1 MAGSKWPITWDAR
14 WIWAGPAPLPVGPIG
29 AAGIPPKETWNRFCY
44 LRRTVQLDS
53 VPASVPARVTA
64 DSRFVLF
71 VNGVEVTRGPARSIP
86 ERLAWT
92 EIDLAPYLRAGRNA
106 IAALVRFYGVPGPW
120 WRPAA
125 PSFLLGFGSFAFESP
140 VIGVISDATWKGR
153 AAPYRQ
159 DVVRGAALPV
169 PPTEILDG
177 AAIPAG
183 LTVGRAAVP
192 ALGWNDSSFDDS
204 DWLPAVE
211 LVAGTL
217 AQNRTRIPV
226 EPFTSPEHDEI
237 APLTSI
243 PIALKE
249 LSRRGVTAL
258 NSDDPRGA
266 YPTADQTADG
276 PDTIVNFDAG
286 MITLATMWAVVRG
299 PAGSTVDVYCG
310 EDVRSDGSA
319 ETQPRQF
326 ALRYILRGG
335 ESERV
340 ESYEAVGFRYLS
352 IVARGGAQLESAG
365 AIERRY
371 PRGDEAYFECD
382 DPALNKIWRVGARTL
397 ELCSTDAFIDCPGR
411 EQRAWLGDSYIHAL
425 LTYTTNTDWRLVRRH
440 LRICAHS
447 RRGDGLLAMAAACDF
462 SISSTTIPDYSL
474 HWIRALARYFEY
486 SGDSATVRELMPT
499 AVGVLSAFERYRAP
513 DGLIRGMP
521 GWIFIDWAMTERSD
535 ATGALDALYAAAL
548 DDFASLAETVLADS
562 RDAADARA
570 RAERTR
576 RAFELLWDEAAG
588 VYVDAADRN
597 RPRRRVSQQT
607 NAIAIVSGCAP
618 RERWPRMLEYILDE
632 SRVVVTPTI
641 SDNMAAYVKQRM
653 DPADHMKF
661 DVEHDVVAAQPFF
674 SHILHDAIV
683 RAGRRDLIP
692 ARCMKWWPQIERGDT
707 AFEEYWDARAG
718 SGSRCH
724 AWSATPTYD
733 LTTWILGV
741 RPAAPGYSR
750 AEIAPHFGKLRHL
763 EGHVPTPH
771 GLIEVKLDREA
782 GGEIAIPDGVAALVR
797 FDDAPL
803 IGGDFG
809 PGRHR
814 ISR

>member
-14 WIWAGPAPLPVGPIG
+14 WIWTGPPPLPVAQIG
-29 AAGIPPKETWNRFCY
+29 AAGIPPKETWNRCCY
-44 LRRTVQLDS
+44 LRRTVQLDA

-71 VNGVEVTRGPARSIP
+71 VNGVEVARGPARSIP

-92 EIDLAPYLRAGRNA
+92 ELDLSPYLRAGRNA
-106 IAALVRFYGVPGPW
+106 IAALVRYYGLPGPW

-125 PSFLLGFGSFAFESP
+125 PSFLLGFGSFAFEAP
-140 VIGVISDATWKGR
+140 AIGVSSDATWKGR

-159 DVVRGAALPV
+159 DVIRTAALPV
-169 PPTEILDG
+169 PPIEILDG
-177 AAIPAG
+177 AELPAG
-183 LTVGRAAVP
+183 
-192 ALGWNDSSFDDS
+192 WNEASFDDS
-204 DWLPAVE
+204 GWLPAIE
-211 LVAGTL
+211 LSAGTL

-226 EPFTSPEHDEI
+226 EPFTAPEPDEI

-243 PIALKE
+243 PIALQE
-249 LSRRGVTAL
+249 LSRRGVAVFV
-258 NSDDPRGA
+258 SDDPRGA
-266 YPTADQTADG
+266 YPTADQGDSG
-276 PDTIVNFDAG
+276 PDVIVNFDAG
-286 MITLATMWAVVRG
+286 MITLATPWTVARG

-310 EDVRSDGSA
+310 EDVRADGSA

-326 ALRYILRGG
+326 AMRYILRGG
-335 ESERV
+335 AAERV
-340 ESYEAVGFRYLS
+340 ESFEAVGFRYLS
-352 IVARGGAQLESAG
+352 IVARGGAQIESAG

-425 LTYTTNTDWRLVRRH
+425 LTYVTNTDWRLVRRH

-447 RRGDGLLAMAAACDF
+447 RRGDGLLAMAATCDF

-486 SGDSATVRELMPT
+486 SGDAATVRELMPT
-499 AVGVLSAFERYRAP
+499 AGGVVSAFERYRAP
-513 DGLIRGMP
+513 DGLIRAMP
-521 GWIFIDWAMTERSD
+521 GWIFIDWAMTER
-535 ATGALDALYAAAL
+535 AEVTGALDALYAAAL
-548 DDFASLAETVLADS
+548 DDYASLAETVLADS
-562 RDAADARA
+562 RTAAEARA
-570 RAERTR
+570 GAERTR

-588 VYVDAADRN
+588 VYVDAADRKG
-597 RPRRRVSQQT
+597 PRRRVSQQT
-607 NAIAIVSGCAP
+607 NAVAIVAGCAP
-618 RERWPRMLEYILDE
+618 PERWPRMLDYVLDDA
-632 SRVVVTPTI
+632 RVVVTPTI
-641 SDNMAAYVKQRM
+641 SDNMGAYRKQRM
-653 DPADHMKF
+653 DPAEHMKF
-661 DVEHDVVAAQPFF
+661 DVEHNVVAAQPFF
-674 SHILHDAIV
+674 SHLVHDAIV

-718 SGSRCH
+718 TGSLCH

-733 LTTWILGV
+733 LTTWVLGV
-741 RPAAPGYSR
+741 RPAAPGYAR
-750 AEIAPHFGKLRHL
+750 TEIAPRFGLLRHL
-763 EGHVPTPH
+763 EGRVPTPR
-771 GLIEVKLDREA
+771 GLLEVKLDREG
-782 GGEIAIPDGVAALVR
+782 GGEIVIPDGVTAVVR

-803 IGGDFG
+803 IGGEFG
-809 PGRHR
+809 AGRHR

>member
-14 WIWAGPAPLPVGPIG
+14 WIWAGPAPLPVSPIG

-44 LRRTVQLDS
+44 LRRTLQLDS
-53 VPASVPARVTA
+53 IPASVPARVTA

-71 VNGVEVTRGPARSIP
+71 VNGVEVARGPSRSIP

-125 PSFLLGFGSFAFESP
+125 ASFLLGFGSFAFESP
-140 VIGVISDATWKGR
+140 AIGVTSDATWKGR

-177 AAIPAG
+177 AAIP
-183 LTVGRAAVP
+183 T
-192 ALGWNDSSFDDS
+192 GWNEAEFDDCE
-204 DWLPAVE
+204 WQPAVE
-211 LVAGTL
+211 LLAGTFSY
-217 AQNRTRIPV
+217 NRTRIPV

-237 APLTSI
+237 APLTAV

-249 LSRRGVTAL
+249 LTRRGVAAL
-258 NSDDPRGA
+258 DSDDPRGA
-266 YPTADQTADG
+266 YPTTDLSADG

-286 MITLATMWAVVRG
+286 MITLATPWAVVRG

-310 EDVRSDGSA
+310 EDVRADGSA

-326 ALRYILRGG
+326 AMRYILRGT
-335 ESERV
+335 EAERV
-340 ESYEAVGFRYLS
+340 ESYESVGFRYLS
-352 IVARGGAQLESAG
+352 IVARGGAQIESAG

-371 PRGDEAYFECD
+371 PRGDDAYFECD

-425 LTYTTNTDWRLVRRH
+425 LMYTTNTDWRLVRRH
-440 LRICAHS
+440 LRVCAHS

-499 AVGVLSAFERYRAP
+499 AAGVIAAFERYRAP

-521 GWIFIDWAMTERSD
+521 GWIFIDWAMTERSEV
-535 ATGALDALYAAAL
+535 TGALDALYASAL
-548 DDFASLAETVLADS
+548 DDFASLAKTVMSDSRAAADS
-562 RDAADARA
+562 RARA
-570 RAERTR
+570 DRTR
-576 RAFELLWDEAAG
+576 RAFELLWDEARGA
-588 VYVDAADRN
+588 YVDAADRN
-597 RPRRRVSQQT
+597 GPRRRVSQQT

-618 RERWPRMLEYILDE
+618 RERWPRMLVYILDE

-641 SDNMAAYVKQRM
+641 ADNISAYLRQRM
-653 DPADHMKF
+653 DPAEHMKF

-707 AFEEYWDARAG
+707 AFEEYWDACIG
-718 SGSRCH
+718 TGSRCH

-733 LTTWILGV
+733 LTTWVLGV
-741 RPAAPGYSR
+741 KPAAAGYSR
-750 AEIAPHFGKLRHL
+750 AEIAPRFGWLKHL
-763 EGHVPTPH
+763 EGRVPTPH
-771 GLIEVKLDREA
+771 GLIEVKLDRED
-782 GGEIAIPDGVAALVR
+782 GGEIEIPDGVTALVR

-803 IGGDFG
+803 TGGEFG

>member
-1 MAGSKWPITWDAR
+1 MAESKWPITWDAR
-14 WIWAGPAPLPVGPIG
+14 WIWAGPAPLPVSPIG
-29 AAGIPPKETWNRFCY
+29 AAAIPPKETWNRFCY
-44 LRRTVQLDS
+44 LRRNIQLDA
-53 VPASVPARVTA
+53 VPPTVPARVTA

-71 VNGVEVTRGPARSIP
+71 VNGVEVARGPSRSIP

-92 EIDLAPYLRAGRNA
+92 EIELAPYLHAGRNA

-120 WRPAA
+120 WRPAT
-125 PSFLLGFGSFAFESP
+125 PSFLLGFGSFAFEAP
-140 VIGVISDATWKGR
+140 ALGVISDASWKGR

-177 AAIPAG
+177 AA
-183 LTVGRAAVP
+183 VP
-192 ALGWNDSSFDDS
+192 AGWNDAEFDDAE
-204 DWLPAVE
+204 WQPAVE
-211 LVAGTL
+211 LSAGTFSY
-217 AQNRTRIPV
+217 NRTRIPV
-226 EPFTSPEHDEI
+226 EPFTSPEHDAI

-243 PIALKE
+243 PIALKQ
-249 LSRRGVTAL
+249 LSRRGVAAL
-258 NSDDPRGA
+258 VSDDPRHA
-266 YPTADQTADG
+266 YPTVEQTGDG

-286 MITLATMWAVVRG
+286 MITLATPWALVRG

-310 EDVRSDGSA
+310 EDVRADGSA

-326 ALRYILRGG
+326 AMRYILRGG
-335 ESERV
+335 EAERV

-352 IVARGGAQLESAG
+352 IVARAGAQIESAG

-440 LRICAHS
+440 LRVCAYS
-447 RRGDGLLAMAAACDF
+447 RRGDGLLAMAASGDI

-474 HWIRALARYFEY
+474 HWIRALARYFDY
-486 SGDSATVRELMPT
+486 SGDAATVRELMPT
-499 AVGVLSAFERYRAP
+499 AAGVIAAFERYRAS
-513 DGLIRGMP
+513 DGLIRAMP
-521 GWIFIDWAMTERSD
+521 GWIFIDWAMTERSEV
-535 ATGALDALYAAAL
+535 TGALDALYAAAL
-548 DDFASLAETVLADS
+548 DDFASLADAVMADS
-562 RDAADARA
+562 RAAADARA
-570 RAERTR
+570 SAERTR
-576 RAFELLWDEAAG
+576 LAFESLWDEAAG
-588 VYVDAADRN
+588 VYVDAADRKG
-597 RPRRRVSQQT
+597 PRRRVSQQT
-607 NAIAIVSGCAP
+607 NAIAIVAGCAP
-618 RERWPRMLEYILDE
+618 RERWPRMLDYILDE
-632 SRVVVTPTI
+632 SRIVITPTI
-641 SDNMAAYVKQRM
+641 SDNMAAYLKQRM
-653 DPADHMKF
+653 DPAEHMKF

-674 SHILHDAIV
+674 SHIVHDAIV

-692 ARCMKWWPQIERGDT
+692 ARCMKWWPQIERGDS
-707 AFEEYWDARAG
+707 AFEEYWGARDG

-733 LTTWILGV
+733 LTTWVLGV

-750 AEIAPHFGKLRHL
+750 AEIAPHFGSLMHL
-763 EGHVPTPH
+763 EGRVPTPH

-782 GGEIAIPDGVAALVR
+782 GGEVVIPDGITAVVR
-797 FDDAPL
+797 FDDASL
-803 IGGDFG
+803 IGGEFG
-809 PGRHR
+809 AGRHR

>member
-1 MAGSKWPITWDAR
+1 MDGPKWPITWDAR
-14 WIWAGPAPLPVGPIG
+14 WIWSGPAPLPVAPIG
-29 AAGIPPKETWNRFCY
+29 AANIPPKETWNRFCY
-44 LRRTVQLDS
+44 LRRTVQLDA

-71 VNGVEVTRGPARSIP
+71 VNGVEVARGPARSIP
-86 ERLAWT
+86 ERLAWA
-92 EIDLAPYLRAGRNA
+92 EVDLAPYLHAGRNA
-106 IAALVRFYGVPGPW
+106 IASLVRFYGVPGPW

-125 PSFLLGFGSFAFESP
+125 PSFLLGFGSFAFEAP

-177 AAIPAG
+177 AAIP
-183 LTVGRAAVP
+183 T
-192 ALGWNDSSFDDS
+192 GWNIASFDDS
-204 DWLPAVE
+204 NWLPAVE
-211 LVAGTL
+211 LSAATFSH
-217 AQNRTRIPV
+217 NRTRIPV
-226 EPFTSPEHDEI
+226 EPFTAPEHDEI

-243 PIALKE
+243 PIALNE
-249 LSRRGVTAL
+249 LSRHGVAAL
-258 NSDDPRGA
+258 NSNDPRGA
-266 YPTADQTADG
+266 YPTADQSTDG

-286 MITLATMWAVVRG
+286 MMTLATPWAVVRG

-310 EDVRSDGSA
+310 EDSRADGSA
-319 ETQPRQF
+319 ETHPREF
-326 ALRYILRGG
+326 AMRYILRGG
-335 ESERV
+335 DSERF

-352 IVARGGAQLESAG
+352 IVARRGAQIESAG
-365 AIERRY
+365 AVERRY

-440 LRICAHS
+440 LRICADS

-462 SISSTTIPDYSL
+462 AISSTTIPDYSL

-486 SGDSATVRELMPT
+486 SGDNATVRELMPT
-499 AVGVLSAFERYRAP
+499 ADGVVAAFERYRAS

-521 GWIFIDWAMTERSD
+521 GWIFIDWAMTERSEVI
-535 ATGALDALYAAAL
+535 GALDALYAAAL
-548 DDFASLAETVLADS
+548 DDFASLAETVMADS
-562 RDAADARA
+562 RAAADARA
-570 RAERTR
+570 CAERTR
-576 RAFELLWDEAAG
+576 RAFQLLWDEAAG

-597 RPRRRVSQQT
+597 GPHRRVSQQT
-607 NAIAIVSGCAP
+607 NAIAIVAGCAP
-618 RERWPRMLEYILDE
+618 RHRWPRMLDYILDE

-641 SDNMAAYVKQRM
+641 SDNMAAYRKQRM
-653 DPADHMKF
+653 DPAEHMKF
-661 DVEHDVVAAQPFF
+661 DVEQDVVAAQPFF

-692 ARCMKWWPQIERGDT
+692 AQCMKWWPQIERGGT
-707 AFEEYWDARAG
+707 AFEEYWDARIG
-718 SGSRCH
+718 TGSRCH

-750 AEIAPHFGKLRHL
+750 AEIAPRFGALRHL
-763 EGHVPTPH
+763 EGRVPTPH

-782 GGEIAIPDGVAALVR
+782 GGEIALPDGVTALVR
-797 FDDAPL
+797 FDDASL
-803 IGGDFG
+803 IGGELG

>member
-1 MAGSKWPITWDAR
+1 MDGPKWPITWDAR
-14 WIWAGPAPLPVGPIG
+14 WIWSGPAPLPVAPIG
-29 AAGIPPKETWNRFCY
+29 AANIPPKETWNRFCY
-44 LRRTVQLDS
+44 LRRTVQLDA

-71 VNGVEVTRGPARSIP
+71 VNGVEVARGPARSIP
-86 ERLAWT
+86 ERLAWA
-92 EIDLAPYLRAGRNA
+92 EVDLAPYLHAGRNA
-106 IAALVRFYGVPGPW
+106 IASLVRFYGVPGPW

-125 PSFLLGFGSFAFESP
+125 PSFLLGFGSFAFEAP

-177 AAIPAG
+177 AAIP
-183 LTVGRAAVP
+183 T
-192 ALGWNDSSFDDS
+192 GWNIASFDDS
-204 DWLPAVE
+204 NWLPAVE
-211 LVAGTL
+211 LSAATFSH
-217 AQNRTRIPV
+217 NRTRIPV
-226 EPFTSPEHDEI
+226 EPFTAPEHDEI

-243 PIALKE
+243 PIALNE
-249 LSRRGVTAL
+249 LSRHGVAAL
-258 NSDDPRGA
+258 NSNDPRGA
-266 YPTADQTADG
+266 YPTADQSTDG

-286 MITLATMWAVVRG
+286 MMTLATPWAVVRG

-310 EDVRSDGSA
+310 EDSRADGSA
-319 ETQPRQF
+319 ETHPREF
-326 ALRYILRGG
+326 AMRYILRGG
-335 ESERV
+335 DSERF

-352 IVARGGAQLESAG
+352 IVARRGAQIESAG
-365 AIERRY
+365 AVERRY

-440 LRICAHS
+440 LRICADS

-462 SISSTTIPDYSL
+462 AISSTTIPDYSL

-486 SGDSATVRELMPT
+486 SGDNATVRELMPT
-499 AVGVLSAFERYRAP
+499 ADGVVAAFERYRAS

-521 GWIFIDWAMTERSD
+521 GWIFIDWAMTERSEVI
-535 ATGALDALYAAAL
+535 GALDALYAAAL
-548 DDFASLAETVLADS
+548 DDFASLAETVMADS
-562 RDAADARA
+562 RAAADARA
-570 RAERTR
+570 CAERTR
-576 RAFELLWDEAAG
+576 RAFQLLWDEAAG

-597 RPRRRVSQQT
+597 GPHRRVSQQT
-607 NAIAIVSGCAP
+607 NAIAIVAGCAP
-618 RERWPRMLEYILDE
+618 AHRWPRMLDYILDE

-641 SDNMAAYVKQRM
+641 SDNMAAYRKQRM
-653 DPADHMKF
+653 DPAEHMKF
-661 DVEHDVVAAQPFF
+661 DVEQDVVAAQPFF

-692 ARCMKWWPQIERGDT
+692 ARCMKWWPQIERGGT
-707 AFEEYWDARAG
+707 AFEEYWDARIG
-718 SGSRCH
+718 TGSRCH

-750 AEIAPHFGKLRHL
+750 AEIAPRFGALRHL
-763 EGHVPTPH
+763 EGRVPTPH

-782 GGEIAIPDGVAALVR
+782 GGEIALPDGVTALVR
-797 FDDAPL
+797 FDDASL
-803 IGGDFG
+803 IGGELG

>member
-1 MAGSKWPITWDAR
+1 MGGSKRPIAWDAR
-14 WIWAGPAPLPVGPIG
+14 WIWTGPAPLPVAQIG

-44 LRRTVQLDS
+44 LRRAVQLDA

-71 VNGVEVTRGPARSIP
+71 VNGVEVARGPARSIP

-92 EIDLAPYLRAGRNA
+92 EVDLAPHLHAGRNA
-106 IAALVRFYGVPGPW
+106 IAALVRYYGLPGPW

-125 PSFLLGFGSFAFESP
+125 PSFLLGFGSFAFEALA
-140 VIGVISDATWKGR
+140 IGVTSDATWKGR

-159 DVVRGAALPV
+159 DVIRTAALPV

-177 AAIPAG
+177 VEIP
-183 LTVGRAAVP
+183 V
-192 ALGWNDSSFDDS
+192 GWNEASFDDS
-204 DWLPAVE
+204 GWLPAIE
-211 LVAGTL
+211 LSAGTL

-226 EPFTSPEHDEI
+226 EPFTAPEPDEI

-243 PIALKE
+243 PIALQE
-249 LSRRGVTAL
+249 LSRRGVAVFV
-258 NSDDPRGA
+258 SDDPRGA
-266 YPTADQTADG
+266 YPTADQGDSG
-276 PDTIVNFDAG
+276 PDVIVNFDAG
-286 MITLATMWAVVRG
+286 MITLATPWTVARG

-310 EDVRSDGSA
+310 EDVRADGSA

-326 ALRYILRGG
+326 AMRYILRGG
-335 ESERV
+335 AAERV
-340 ESYEAVGFRYLS
+340 ESFEAVGFRYLS
-352 IVARGGAQLESAG
+352 IVARGGAQIESAG

-425 LTYTTNTDWRLVRRH
+425 LTYVTNTDWRLVRRH

-447 RRGDGLLAMAAACDF
+447 RRGDGLLAMAATCDF

-486 SGDSATVRELMPT
+486 SGDAATVRELMPT
-499 AVGVLSAFERYRAP
+499 AGGVVSAFERYRAP
-513 DGLIRGMP
+513 DGLIRAMP
-521 GWIFIDWAMTERSD
+521 GWIFIDWAMTER
-535 ATGALDALYAAAL
+535 AEVTGALDALYAAAL
-548 DDFASLAETVLADS
+548 DDYASLAETVLADS
-562 RDAADARA
+562 RTAAEARA
-570 RAERTR
+570 GAERTR

-588 VYVDAADRN
+588 VYVDAADRKG
-597 RPRRRVSQQT
+597 PRRRVSQQT
-607 NAIAIVSGCAP
+607 NAVAIVAGCAP
-618 RERWPRMLEYILDE
+618 PERWPRMLDYVLDDA
-632 SRVVVTPTI
+632 RVVVTPTI
-641 SDNMAAYVKQRM
+641 SDNMGAYRKQRM
-653 DPADHMKF
+653 DPAEHMKF
-661 DVEHDVVAAQPFF
+661 DVEHNVVAAQPFF
-674 SHILHDAIV
+674 SHLVHDAIV

-718 SGSRCH
+718 TGSLCH

-733 LTTWILGV
+733 LTTWVLGV
-741 RPAAPGYSR
+741 RPAAPGYAR
-750 AEIAPHFGKLRHL
+750 TEIAPRFGLLRHL
-763 EGHVPTPH
+763 EGRVPTPR
-771 GLIEVKLDREA
+771 GLLEVKLDREG
-782 GGEIAIPDGVAALVR
+782 GGEIVIPDGVTAVVR

-803 IGGDFG
+803 IGGEFG
-809 PGRHR
+809 AGRHR

>member
-1 MAGSKWPITWDAR
+1 MDRSKWPITWDAR
-14 WIWAGPAPLPVGPIG
+14 WIWAGPAPLPVSPIG
-29 AAGIPPKETWNRFCY
+29 AANIPPKETWNRFCY
-44 LRRTVQLDS
+44 LRRTIQLDAI
-53 VPASVPARVTA
+53 PATVPARVTA

-71 VNGVEVTRGPARSIP
+71 VNGVEVARGPARSIP

-92 EIDLAPYLRAGRNA
+92 EVDLAPYLRAGRNA
-106 IAALVRFYGVPGPW
+106 IATLVRFYGVPGPW

-140 VIGVISDATWKGR
+140 AIGVISDASWKGR

-159 DVVRGAALPV
+159 DVLRGAALPV

-177 AAIPAG
+177 AAIP
-183 LTVGRAAVP
+183 T
-192 ALGWNDSSFDDS
+192 GWNDAAFDDT
-204 DWLPAVE
+204 DWLPAIE
-211 LVAGTL
+211 LSAGTL
-217 AQNRTRIPV
+217 SHNRTRIPV
-226 EPFTSPEHDEI
+226 EPFTSPEPDEI
-237 APLTSI
+237 APLTAI
-243 PIALKE
+243 PIELTE
-249 LSRRGVTAL
+249 LSRRSVAAL

-266 YPTADQTADG
+266 YPTAEPSADG
-276 PDTIVNFDAG
+276 PDTLVNFDAA
-286 MITLATMWAVVRG
+286 MITLATPWAVVRG
-299 PAGSTVDVYCG
+299 PAGSTVDLYCG
-310 EDVRSDGSA
+310 EDMRADGSA

-326 ALRYILRGG
+326 AMRYILRGDG
-335 ESERV
+335 AERF

-352 IVARGGAQLESAG
+352 IVARTGAQIESAG

-371 PRGDEAYFECD
+371 PRGDDAYFECD

-474 HWIRALARYFEY
+474 HWIRALTRYFEY
-486 SGDSATVRELMPT
+486 SGDAATVRELIPT
-499 AVGVLSAFERYRAP
+499 AVGVVAAFERYRAP
-513 DGLIRGMP
+513 DGLIRAMP
-521 GWIFIDWAMTERSD
+521 GWIFIDWAMTER
-535 ATGALDALYAAAL
+535 AEVTGALDALYAAAL
-548 DDFASLAETVLADS
+548 DDFASLAETVMADS
-562 RDAADARA
+562 RAAADARA
-570 RAERTR
+570 RAQQTR
-576 RAFELLWDEAAG
+576 HAFELLWDDAAG

-597 RPRRRVSQQT
+597 GARRRVSQQT
-607 NAIAIVSGCAP
+607 NAIAIVAGCAP
-618 RERWPRMLEYILDE
+618 RERWPRMLDYILDE

-641 SDNMAAYVKQRM
+641 SDNMAAYRKNRM
-653 DPADHMKF
+653 DPADHMPF

-683 RAGRRDLIP
+683 RAGRRDQIP

-707 AFEEYWDARAG
+707 SFEEYWDARTG
-718 SGSRCH
+718 TGSRCH

-750 AEIAPHFGKLRHL
+750 AEIAPQFGKLRHL
-763 EGHVPTPH
+763 EGRVPTPH
-771 GLIEVKLDREA
+771 GLIEVKLDRED
-782 GGEIAIPDGVAALVR
+782 GGEVVIPASVSARVR

-803 IGGDFG
+803 TGGEFG
-809 PGRHR
+809 AGRHR

>member
-14 WIWAGPAPLPVGPIG
+14 WIWAGPAPLPVSPIG

-44 LRRTVQLDS
+44 LRRTLQLDS
-53 VPASVPARVTA
+53 IPTSVPARVMA

-71 VNGVEVTRGPARSIP
+71 VNGVEVARGPSRSIP

-92 EIDLAPYLRAGRNA
+92 EVDLAPYLRAGRNA

-120 WRPAA
+120 WRPSA

-140 VIGVISDATWKGR
+140 AIGVISNASWKGR

-177 AAIPAG
+177 AAIP
-183 LTVGRAAVP
+183 T
-192 ALGWNDSSFDDS
+192 GWNDAAFDDS

-211 LVAGTL
+211 LSAGTFSY
-217 AQNRTRIPV
+217 NRTRIPV
-226 EPFTSPEHDEI
+226 EPFTSPEHDKI

-249 LSRRGVTAL
+249 LTRRSVAAL
-258 NSDDPRGA
+258 DSDDPRGA
-266 YPTADQTADG
+266 YPTIEQSASG

-286 MITLATMWAVVRG
+286 MITLATPWAVVRG
-299 PAGSTVDVYCG
+299 PVGSTIDVYCG
-310 EDVRSDGSA
+310 EDIRADGSA

-326 ALRYILRGG
+326 AMRYILCGG
-335 ESERV
+335 EAERV

-352 IVARGGAQLESAG
+352 IVARAGAQIESAG

-371 PRGDEAYFECD
+371 PRGDDAYFECD

-440 LRICAHS
+440 LRVCAHS

-474 HWIRALARYFEY
+474 HWIRALTRYFEY
-486 SGDSATVRELMPT
+486 SGDVATVRELMPT
-499 AVGVLSAFERYRAP
+499 ASGVVAAFERYRAS

-521 GWIFIDWAMTERSD
+521 GWIFIDWAMTERSEV
-535 ATGALDALYAAAL
+535 TGTLDALYAAAL
-548 DDFASLAETVLADS
+548 DDFASLAETVIADS
-562 RDAADARA
+562 RTATDARA
-570 RAERTR
+570 SAQQTR
-576 RAFELLWDEAAG
+576 RAFELLWDERAG
-588 VYVDAADRN
+588 VYVDAADRSG
-597 RPRRRVSQQT
+597 PHRRVSQQT
-607 NAIAIVSGCAP
+607 NAIAIVAGCAP
-618 RERWPRMLEYILDE
+618 RERWSRMLDYILDE

-641 SDNMAAYVKQRM
+641 ADNIGAYLKQRM
-653 DPADHMKF
+653 DPAEHMTF

-692 ARCMKWWPQIERGDT
+692 ARCMKWWPQMERGDT
-707 AFEEYWDARAG
+707 SFEEYWDARTG
-718 SGSRCH
+718 TGSRCH

-733 LTTWILGV
+733 LTTWVLGV
-741 RPAAPGYSR
+741 RPVAPGYSR

-763 EGHVPTPH
+763 EGRVPTPH

-782 GGEIAIPDGVAALVR
+782 GGELVIPDGVAALVK

-803 IGGDFG
+803 TGGQFG
-809 PGRHR
+809 AGRHR

>member
-1 MAGSKWPITWDAR
+1 MDGPKWPITWDAR
-14 WIWAGPAPLPVGPIG
+14 WIWSGPAPLPVAPIG
-29 AAGIPPKETWNRFCY
+29 AANIPPKETWNRFCY
-44 LRRTVQLDS
+44 LRRTVQLDA

-71 VNGVEVTRGPARSIP
+71 VNGVEVARGPARSIP
-86 ERLAWT
+86 ERLAWA
-92 EIDLAPYLRAGRNA
+92 EVDLAPYLHAGRNA
-106 IAALVRFYGVPGPW
+106 IASLVRFYGVPGPW

-125 PSFLLGFGSFAFESP
+125 PSFLLGFGSFAFEAP

-177 AAIPAG
+177 AAIP
-183 LTVGRAAVP
+183 T
-192 ALGWNDSSFDDS
+192 GWNIASFDDS
-204 DWLPAVE
+204 NWLPAVE
-211 LVAGTL
+211 LSAATFSH
-217 AQNRTRIPV
+217 NRTRIPV
-226 EPFTSPEHDEI
+226 EPFTAPEHDEI

-243 PIALKE
+243 PIALNE
-249 LSRRGVTAL
+249 LSRHGVAAL
-258 NSDDPRGA
+258 NSNDPRGA
-266 YPTADQTADG
+266 YPTADQSTDG

-286 MITLATMWAVVRG
+286 MMTLATPWAVVRG

-310 EDVRSDGSA
+310 EDSRADGSA
-319 ETQPRQF
+319 ETHPREF
-326 ALRYILRGG
+326 AMRYILRGG
-335 ESERV
+335 DSERF

-352 IVARGGAQLESAG
+352 IVARRGAQIESAG
-365 AIERRY
+365 AVERRY

-440 LRICAHS
+440 LRICADS

-462 SISSTTIPDYSL
+462 AISSTTIPDYSL

-486 SGDSATVRELMPT
+486 SGDNATVRELMPT
-499 AVGVLSAFERYRAP
+499 ADGVVAAFERYRAS

-521 GWIFIDWAMTERSD
+521 GWIFIDWAMTERSEVI
-535 ATGALDALYAAAL
+535 GALDALYAAAL
-548 DDFASLAETVLADS
+548 DDFASLAETVMADS
-562 RDAADARA
+562 RAAADAHA
-570 RAERTR
+570 CAERTR
-576 RAFELLWDEAAG
+576 RAFQLLWDEAAG

-597 RPRRRVSQQT
+597 GPHRRVSQQT
-607 NAIAIVSGCAP
+607 NAIAIVAGCAP
-618 RERWPRMLEYILDE
+618 RHRWPRMLDYILDE

-641 SDNMAAYVKQRM
+641 SDNMAAYRKQRM
-653 DPADHMKF
+653 DPAEHMKF
-661 DVEHDVVAAQPFF
+661 DVEQDVVAAQPFF

-692 ARCMKWWPQIERGDT
+692 ARCMKWWPQIERGGT
-707 AFEEYWDARAG
+707 AFEEYWDARIG
-718 SGSRCH
+718 TGSRCH

-750 AEIAPHFGKLRHL
+750 AEIAPRFGALRHL
-763 EGHVPTPH
+763 EGRVPTPH

-782 GGEIAIPDGVAALVR
+782 GGEIALPDGVTALVR
-797 FDDAPL
+797 FDDASL
-803 IGGDFG
+803 IGGELG

>member
-14 WIWAGPAPLPVGPIG
+14 WIWAGPAPLPVSPIEPIG
-29 AAGIPPKETWNRFCY
+29 LPPKETWNRFCY
-44 LRRTVQLDS
+44 LRRTVQLGS
-53 VPASVPARVTA
+53 IPASVPARVTA
-64 DSRFVLF
+64 DSRFVMF
-71 VNGVEVTRGPARSIP
+71 VNGVEVARGPARSVP

-92 EIDLAPYLRAGRNA
+92 QLDLAPYLHAGRNA
-106 IAALVRFYGVPGPW
+106 IASLARFYGLPGPW
-120 WRPAA
+120 WRPAM

-140 VIGVISDATWKGR
+140 AIGVISDATWKGR
-153 AAPYRQ
+153 AAPYWQ
-159 DVVRGAALPV
+159 DVAQSAALPV
-169 PPTEILDG
+169 PPIEILDG

-183 LTVGRAAVP
+183 
-192 ALGWNDSSFDDS
+192 WNDAAFDDS
-204 DWLPAVE
+204 DWQSAVE
-211 LVAGTL
+211 LSAGTL
-217 AQNRTRIPV
+217 SPNRTRIPV
-226 EPFTSPEHDEI
+226 EPFTAPEPDEI
-237 APLTSI
+237 AQLTSI
-243 PIALKE
+243 PIALNE
-249 LSRRGVTAL
+249 LSRRGVAAL
-258 NSDDPRGA
+258 NSDDPRSA
-266 YPTADQTADG
+266 YPTVEHSTDG
-276 PDTIVNFDAG
+276 PDIIVNFDAG
-286 MITLATMWAVVRG
+286 MITLATPWAVVRG
-299 PAGSTVDVYCG
+299 PAGSTIDLYSG
-310 EDVRSDGSA
+310 EDLRADGSA
-319 ETQPRQF
+319 ETNPRQF
-326 ALRYILRGG
+326 AMRYILRGG
-335 ESERV
+335 AAERL
-340 ESYEAVGFRYLS
+340 ESYESVGFRYLS
-352 IVARGGAQLESAG
+352 IVTRGGAQIESAG

-425 LTYTTNTDWRLVRRH
+425 LTYATNTDWRLVRRH

-486 SGDSATVRELMPT
+486 SGDAATVRELMPT
-499 AVGVLSAFERYRAP
+499 AAGVLTAFERYRAP

-521 GWIFIDWAMTERSD
+521 GWIFIDWAMTERSE

-548 DDFASLAETVLADS
+548 DDSAWLSKTVLKDS
-562 RDAADARA
+562 RAAADAHA
-570 RAERTR
+570 CAEGTR

-588 VYVDAADRN
+588 VYVDAADRHGA
-597 RPRRRVSQQT
+597 RKRVSQQT
-607 NAIAIVSGCAP
+607 NAIAIVAGCAP
-618 RERWPRMLEYILDE
+618 RHRWPRMLDYILDE

-641 SDNMAAYVKQRM
+641 SDNLAAYLSQRM
-653 DPADHMKF
+653 DPAEHMTF
-661 DVEHDVVAAQPFF
+661 DAGHNVVAAQPFF
-674 SHILHDAIV
+674 SHLLHDAIV

-718 SGSRCH
+718 TGSRCH

-733 LTTWILGV
+733 LTTWVLGV

-750 AEIAPHFGKLRHL
+750 AEIAPRFGSLRHL
-763 EGHVPTPH
+763 EGRVPTPH
-771 GLIEVKLDREA
+771 GLIEVNLDREG
-782 GGEIAIPDGVAALVR
+782 GGEVVIPDGVAALVR

-803 IGGDFG
+803 TGGEFG

>member
-14 WIWAGPAPLPVGPIG
+14 WIWAGPAPLPVSPIG

-44 LRRTVQLDS
+44 LRRTLQLDS
-53 VPASVPARVTA
+53 IPTSVPARVMA

-71 VNGVEVTRGPARSIP
+71 VNGVEVARGPSRSIP

-92 EIDLAPYLRAGRNA
+92 EVDLAPCLRAGRNA

-120 WRPAA
+120 WRPSA
-125 PSFLLGFGSFAFESP
+125 PSFLLGFGSFAFEAP
-140 VIGVISDATWKGR
+140 AIGVISNTSWKGR

-177 AAIPAG
+177 AAIPI
-183 LTVGRAAVP
+183 
-192 ALGWNDSSFDDS
+192 GWNDAAFDDS
-204 DWLPAVE
+204 DWQPAVE
-211 LVAGTL
+211 LSAGTFSY
-217 AQNRTRIPV
+217 NRTRIPV
-226 EPFTSPEHDEI
+226 EPFTSPEHDKI

-249 LSRRGVTAL
+249 LTRRSVAAL
-258 NSDDPRGA
+258 ESDDPRGA
-266 YPTADQTADG
+266 YPTIEQSASG
-276 PDTIVNFDAG
+276 PNTIVNFDAG
-286 MITLATMWAVVRG
+286 MITLATPWAVVRG
-299 PAGSTVDVYCG
+299 PVGSTIDVYCG
-310 EDVRSDGSA
+310 EDVRADGSA

-326 ALRYILRGG
+326 AMRYILRGG
-335 ESERV
+335 ETERV

-352 IVARGGAQLESAG
+352 IVARAGAQIESAG

-382 DPALNKIWRVGARTL
+382 DLALNKIWRVGARTL

-440 LRICAHS
+440 LRVCAHS

-499 AVGVLSAFERYRAP
+499 ASGVVAAFERYRAS

-521 GWIFIDWAMTERSD
+521 GWIFIDWAMTERSEV
-535 ATGALDALYAAAL
+535 TGALDALYAAAL
-548 DDFASLAETVLADS
+548 DDFASLAETVIADS
-562 RDAADARA
+562 RTATDARA
-570 RAERTR
+570 SAQQTR
-576 RAFELLWDEAAG
+576 RAFELLWDERAG
-588 VYVDAADRN
+588 VYVDAADRSG
-597 RPRRRVSQQT
+597 PHRRVSQQT
-607 NAIAIVSGCAP
+607 NAIAIVAGCAP
-618 RERWPRMLEYILDE
+618 RERWSRMLDYVLDE
-632 SRVVVTPTI
+632 SRIVVTLTI
-641 SDNMAAYVKQRM
+641 ADNIGAYLKQRM
-653 DPADHMKF
+653 DPAEHMTF

-707 AFEEYWDARAG
+707 AFEEYWDARTG
-718 SGSRCH
+718 TGSRCH

-733 LTTWILGV
+733 LTTWVLGV
-741 RPAAPGYSR
+741 RPVAPGYSR

-763 EGHVPTPH
+763 EGRVPTPH
-771 GLIEVKLDREA
+771 GLIEVKLDREG
-782 GGEIAIPDGVAALVR
+782 GGELVIPDGVAAFVK

-803 IGGDFG
+803 TGGQFG
-809 PGRHR
+809 AGRHR
-814 ISR
+814 ISC